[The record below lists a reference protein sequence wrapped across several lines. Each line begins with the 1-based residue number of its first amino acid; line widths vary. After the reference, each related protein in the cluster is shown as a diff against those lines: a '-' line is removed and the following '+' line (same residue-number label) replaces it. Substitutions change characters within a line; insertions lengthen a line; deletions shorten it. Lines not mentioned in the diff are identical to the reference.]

1 MAVDL
6 RRDALHRAVTELIA
20 FETELETTL
29 RREQQTVLGHA
40 DAVAA
45 LERVL
50 PMVQSQRDRLAAYI
64 KTLGF
69 VSADVRSTARF
80 VFNSAATVS
89 AALRQIS
96 VAFNHGAISYAIL
109 FEMAL
114 RLYEPPLREIAPKHL
129 KAYAEAALTI
139 NRLVPAVVAWE
150 LARDDLHCSCI
161 CPLCGL
167 GACACIVLGTETLVP
182 ASPESGS
189 SLPGFVLQ
197 PPKPDSEL
205 ARAGV
210 QGGERLLAI
219 DGQEDRGTPWQN
231 AYEMQV
237 VIRKHALGEQVR
249 LLLQRG
255 IEPPREV
262 VVRHVSDYPKT

>member
-20 FETELETTL
+20 FETELETAL
-29 RREQQTVLGHA
+29 RRDQHAVLGHA
-40 DAVAA
+40 DAAAA

-50 PMVQSQRDRLAAYI
+50 PIVGAQRDRLAAYV
-64 KTLGF
+64 KTLDS
-69 VSADVRSTARF
+69 VSGGGTSTARF

-109 FEMAL
+109 YEMAL

-129 KAYAEAALTI
+129 KAYTEAALTI

-167 GACACIVLGTETLVP
+167 GACACVVLGTQTLVP
-182 ASPESGS
+182 ASLESGS

-197 PPKPDSEL
+197 P
-205 ARAGV
+205 
-210 QGGERLLAI
+210 
-219 DGQEDRGTPWQN
+219 
-231 AYEMQV
+231 
-237 VIRKHALGEQVR
+237 
-249 LLLQRG
+249 
-255 IEPPREV
+255 
-262 VVRHVSDYPKT
+262 

>member
-45 LERVL
+45 LERLL

-69 VSADVRSTARF
+69 VSTDVSSTAPF

-89 AALRQIS
+89 VALRQIS
-96 VAFNHGAISYAIL
+96 VAFNHGAISYGIL
-109 FEMAL
+109 FVMAL
-114 RLYEPPLREIAPKHL
+114 RLYEPPLREIAPEHL
-129 KAYAEAALTI
+129 EAYAEAALTI

-150 LARDDLHCSCI
+150 LARDGLHCSCI
-161 CPLCGL
+161 CPMCGL
-167 GACACIVLGTETLVP
+167 GACLCVFAGTLRLVP
-182 ASPESGS
+182 ASLESES
-189 SLPGFVLQ
+189 SLSGFVLQ
-197 PPKPDSEL
+197 PPKLGSEL

-219 DGQEDRGTPWQN
+219 DGQEVRGPF
-231 AYEMQV
+231 EMIAAV
-237 VIRKHALGEQVR
+237 RKHALGEQVR

-262 VVRHVSDYPKT
+262 AVRHVSDYP

>member
-6 RRDALHRAVTELIA
+6 RRETLHRAVTELIA

-29 RREQQTVLGHA
+29 RRAQQAVQGHSDSA
-40 DAVAA
+40 STI
-45 LERVL
+45 ERVL

-64 KTLGF
+64 KTLDPESG
-69 VSADVRSTARF
+69 
-80 VFNSAATVS
+80 SAASTGRFTFNTAATAS

-109 FEMAL
+109 YEMAL

-150 LARDDLHCSCI
+150 LARHDLHCSCI

-167 GACACIVLGTETLVP
+167 GACACVVLGTQTLVP
-182 ASPESGS
+182 ASRAPESP
-189 SLPGFVLQ
+189 LPGFVLQ
-197 PPKPDSEL
+197 PPKPNSEL

-219 DGQEDRGTPWQN
+219 DGQEARGLP
-231 AYEMQV
+231 EMQAA
-237 VIRKHALGEQVR
+237 IRKHALGEQLR

-255 IEPPREV
+255 SEPPREV
-262 VVRHVSDYPKT
+262 AVRHVSDYPKT